1 MGTLEIVQDILI
13 KEYSLTRTQLA
24 PDVQLV
30 SLGVDSLGLIEL
42 MFQVEDRFGITL
54 PEDKPPTLVTVS
66 DLVSYID
73 GLVDP
78 RAIES
83 DHAAAPVTL
92 AT

>member
-1 MGTLEIVQDILI
+1 MNTLEIVQDILI
-13 KEYSLTRTQLA
+13 KEYSLKRTQLA

-54 PEDKPPTLVTVS
+54 PEEKPPALVTVS

-73 GLVDP
+73 QLVDP
-78 RAIES
+78 QAIET
-83 DHAAAPVTL
+83 DHAAAPATL